1 MAKDEKPDTDETR
14 DEQARAE
21 SEPPPDKAEGKT
33 ADKKDEA
40 PQHAVA
46 HASAHGAGEA
56 ALVAEAHH
64 GLGHVVPLKLLFAVW
79 GALMC
84 LTILTTEAARVDFG
98 GQGNLIVAMI
108 IATTKASL
116 VIVFF
121 MHLRWDRRFH
131 AMVFLSGLLFVILFI
146 GLALTDRSEYQPFIR
161 AYEQSQNLPAGSM
174 PRLGAQP

>member
-14 DEQARAE
+14 DEPAHSE
-21 SEPPPDKAEGKT
+21 SEPPKKSAGEHDAE
-33 ADKKDEA
+33 ASKDEE
-40 PQHAVA
+40 PTV
-46 HASAHGAGEA
+46 ASAHGGGAA
-56 ALVAEAHH
+56 ALTSGAHH
-64 GLGHVVPLKLLFAVW
+64 GLAHVMSVKLLFAVW

-84 LTILTTEAARVDFG
+84 LTILTTEAARIDFG

-131 AMVFLSGLLFVILFI
+131 AMAFLTGLLFVILFI
-146 GLALTDRSEYQPFIR
+146 GLALTDRSEYEPFIR
-161 AYEQSQNLPAGSM
+161 AYQQTKNLPAGTM